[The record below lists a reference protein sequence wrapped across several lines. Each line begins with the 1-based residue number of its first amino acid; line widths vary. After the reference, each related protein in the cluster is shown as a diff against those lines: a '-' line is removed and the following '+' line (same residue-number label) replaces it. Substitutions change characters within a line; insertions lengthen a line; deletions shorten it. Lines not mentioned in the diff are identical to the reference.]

1 MAILFSYLSGQ
12 GSAKRIPL
20 SPFCGIVFP
29 LELAHIAMEGE
40 GGRLLMTAARE
51 AGSNGSGGGI
61 GEGDQWGGRS
71 VHADGGG
78 RDMADEVGGQWG
90 EMSFGC
96 VC

>member
-20 SPFCGIVFP
+20 LPFWGIVFP
-29 LELAHIAMEGE
+29 LEPAHIAVEGE
-40 GGRLLMTAARE
+40 GGRLLTTAARE
-51 AGSNGSGGGI
+51 AGSNGLVGRI

-78 RDMADEVGGQWG
+78 
-90 EMSFGC
+90 
-96 VC
+96 